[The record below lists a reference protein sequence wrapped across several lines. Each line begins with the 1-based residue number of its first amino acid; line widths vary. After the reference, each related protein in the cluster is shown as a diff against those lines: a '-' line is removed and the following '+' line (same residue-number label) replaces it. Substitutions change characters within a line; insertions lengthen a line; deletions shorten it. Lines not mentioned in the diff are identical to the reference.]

1 MAPSLKE
8 GKSAGIVAPPSADIK
23 TAKPKVSRLRRTGR
37 AIARHPKLTQAA
49 VLLLLISGTGSF
61 LLYSLFKDAWSPQ
74 YDNLVILKTIFKM
87 ELNREDTRM
96 VGEDPQQVI
105 TRSYQSLEPY
115 VEDDGWVWVNRFGGT
130 ITYGKQ
136 EQRLIASCDAYS
148 PLYLVCNLSEIP

>member
-1 MAPSLKE
+1 
-8 GKSAGIVAPPSADIK
+8 
-23 TAKPKVSRLRRTGR
+23 
-37 AIARHPKLTQAA
+37 
-49 VLLLLISGTGSF
+49 
-61 LLYSLFKDAWSPQ
+61 FKDAWSPQ